1 MILSL
6 RPRGTEGLSTPGGE
20 GRRLRKQALRF
31 YGGSVT
37 LRKVERGVGAMRL
50 GRRSV
55 LRAAGALGL
64 GVLGGWRRVM
74 AQAALAST
82 PVVGPI
88 RFVEGARAAGLDFVL
103 RNGAMGRKYQVETL
117 PGGLGVIDFDGD
129 GWPDIFCTN
138 GARLP
143 DLVKSGPE
151 YCNRL
156 YRNNRD
162 GTFSDVTVRAGL
174 QGEGYSMGVAV
185 GDYNNDG
192 HEDLFVTGVHG
203 NHLYRNNGD
212 GTFSD
217 VTRAEGLAGP
227 GSLGRP
233 VWSVAACWIDYDNDG
248 RLDLFISNYCDW
260 EPGIDPICGGL
271 GAQERAY
278 CHPDKYRAEPMQLY
292 HNNGDGT
299 FTEITPK
306 TGLPDLLGKGMGVA
320 MADFAGDGR
329 PGIFVAND
337 NSRNLLLRNRG
348 KGFEETAIDAG
359 VAFNG
364 DGRNISGMG
373 ADFGDIDGDGR
384 FDIVMTGLK
393 NETYDL
399 FLNRGNGDFEDGSVQ
414 TGVVKLSRL
423 WSGWGCG
430 LVDLDNDGWVDL
442 FVAGGGLDVEDAQP
456 NRIFRNKAGKFE
468 DVSAL
473 AGVEFARTGL
483 HRGAV
488 FADFDRD
495 GRLDVAVTALNAP
508 MELWWNRSETP
519 HHHWIELRLTGGES
533 NRSAIG
539 AEVRC
544 RAGGRKQ
551 VRTVSS
557 SVGYASSSDLT
568 VHFGL
573 GEATRAALEIRWP
586 SGRVEKLNDVAADQR
601 LNLAEPMQ

>member
-1 MILSL
+1 MLTS
-6 RPRGTEGLSTPGGE
+6 R
-20 GRRLRKQALRF
+20 RRLLRDMCGLTAAAL
-31 YGGSVT
+31 T
-37 LRKVERGVGAMRL
+37 
-50 GRRSV
+50 
-55 LRAAGALGL
+55 
-64 GVLGGWRRVM
+64 GGWMR
-74 AQAALAST
+74 AALAQTAAGTS
-82 PVVGPI
+82 PI
-88 RFVEGARAAGLDFVL
+88 RMVNGARAAGLDFVL

-129 GWPDIFCTN
+129 GWPDLFCTN
-138 GARLP
+138 GATLP
-143 DLVKSGPE
+143 GLTKDGPDHW
-151 YCNRL
+151 NRL

-162 GTFSDVTVRAGL
+162 GTFSDVTAKAGL
-174 QGEGYSMGVAV
+174 QGEGYAMGVAV

-192 HEDLFVTGVHG
+192 FEDLFVVGVHG
-203 NHLYRNNGD
+203 NHLYRNNGN

-217 VTRAEGLAGP
+217 VTREAGLAGP
-227 GSLGRP
+227 GSLARP

-260 EPGIDPICGGL
+260 APGIDPICGGL
-271 GAQERAY
+271 QADTRAY

-292 HNNGDGT
+292 RNNGDGT
-299 FTEITPK
+299 FTEFTHK
-306 TGLPDLLGKGMGVA
+306 DGLPDLLGKGMGLA

-337 NSRNLLLRNRG
+337 NARNLLLRNRG
-348 KGFEETAIDAG
+348 KGFEETGIEAG

-384 FDIVMTGLK
+384 FDLVMTGLK
-393 NETYDL
+393 NETYEV
-399 FLNRGNGDFEDGSVQ
+399 FLNQGKGAFDDGSAR
-414 TGVVKLSRL
+414 TGLLNLSRM

-430 LVDLDNDGWVDL
+430 LVDLDNDGWLDL
-442 FVAGGGLDVEDAQP
+442 FVAGGGLDVQDAQP
-456 NRIFRNKAGKFE
+456 NRIFRNRGGRFE
-468 DVSAL
+468 DVSADVG
-473 AGVEFARTGL
+473 ADFAQPAL

-495 GRLDVAVTALNAP
+495 GRIDAAVTRLNAP
-508 MELWWNRSETP
+508 IELWWNRSARESP
-519 HHHWIELRLTGGES
+519 ARHWLQLRLTGKRS

-544 RAGGRKQ
+544 RAGGRGQ

-573 GEATRAALEIRWP
+573 GDATRAVVEIRWP
-586 SGRVEKLNDVAADQR
+586 SGAMQTLGEVAADRR
-601 LNLAEPMQ
+601 LNVTEPSA